1 MKIML
6 AISMEYGKLLTVI
19 VVVFL
24 FLIRFILLGR

>member
-1 MKIML
+1 MKIIL

-24 FLIRFILLGR
+24 FLFRFILLGR